1 MLPASAE
8 SPDRPN
14 RVPWPPLIYL
24 AVFAAAF
31 LLEHFIPQLPAWP
44 DSFFLR
50 WLGSALVLTGI
61 GLAILGILQ
70 FRADE
75 TTFHPTHAADNLAV
89 NGIYRYTR
97 NPMYLGAMVAFFG
110 GALAARSPW
119 LLVLLPPTAYALTR
133 LAIEPE
139 EAYLERRFGDAYRDY
154 KSRTR
159 RWI

>member
-61 GLAILGILQ
+61 GLAIL
-70 FRADE
+70 ASCSSVPTDHV
-75 TTFHPTHAADNLAV
+75 HPTM
-89 NGIYRYTR
+89 
-97 NPMYLGAMVAFFG
+97 P
-110 GALAARSPW
+110 
-119 LLVLLPPTAYALTR
+119 LTR
-133 LAIEPE
+133 PRI
-139 EAYLERRFGDAYRDY
+139 
-154 KSRTR
+154 
-159 RWI
+159 